1 MARKKP
7 ARVKSFGTNV
17 LDYPSN
23 MSQYEKESR
32 AAEAKLSQNKKKR
45 KAKLK

>member
-1 MARKKP
+1 MPRKKP
-7 ARVKSFGTNV
+7 ARPKSFGTNL

-32 AAEAKLSQNKKKR
+32 VAEAKLSQTKKKP
-45 KAKLK
+45 KKKS